1 MRDDRAGLR
10 NVDMDWVSALEQRMV
25 ESGIALAAAR
35 WSFVSRLGSAC
46 KLVVGSFPA
55 AGLSLI
61 GDVETWLDQYAA
73 LEAED
78 CFRTALS
85 ESRVPDREAGRALIG
100 PHRSDFAVT
109 HLSKNQPAAICSTG
123 EQKALLISIVLA
135 HARLVAL
142 DRGVPPFSMDEI
154 VAHLDADAAAL
165 LMNAGIGA
173 QAWMTGTDRT
183 LFNDL
188 GDRAQCFHVENAIVH
203 TSLRIV

>member
-1 MRDDRAGLR
+1 MVRLDESNADSHAMLGEVFGHCVVAPGNGSIVCGKRRSATPVLDRLVAAFDPKHITRLNNYTQAMRERTRLLRDDRAGLR

-35 WSFVSRLGSAC
+35 WSFISRLGSAC

-85 ESRVPDREAGRALIG
+85 DSRVPDREAGRALIG

-109 HLSKNQPAAICSTG
+109 HLSKTNPLPFVQ
-123 EQKALLISIVLA
+123 
-135 HARLVAL
+135 LVSK
-142 DRGVPPFSMDEI
+142 RRF
-154 VAHLDADAAAL
+154 
-165 LMNAGIGA
+165 
-173 QAWMTGTDRT
+173 
-183 LFNDL
+183 
-188 GDRAQCFHVENAIVH
+188 
-203 TSLRIV
+203 